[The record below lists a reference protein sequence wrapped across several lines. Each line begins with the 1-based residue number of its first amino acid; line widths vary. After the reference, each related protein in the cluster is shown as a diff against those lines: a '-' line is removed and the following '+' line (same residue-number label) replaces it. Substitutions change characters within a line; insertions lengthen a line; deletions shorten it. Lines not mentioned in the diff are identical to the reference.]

1 MSILVILSA
10 TFVILSAAKDLTSAT
25 ESLVA
30 QSGPSLRS
38 GRQSRDYNGWR
49 FEDIWLDR

>member
-1 MSILVILSA
+1 MIVILSA
-10 TFVILSAAKDLTSAT
+10 TSVILSAAKDLTPAP
-25 ESLVA
+25 ESLFVPL
-30 QSGPSLRS
+30 GPSLRS